1 MYAFYFLAITDLQ
14 DLLPILLTAVSKNK
28 KCWVCFV
35 DSLYKKRQLYYYEP
49 NELKG
54 FIKEVCKNNNLPCPE
69 VDFFGQNDKAAF
81 EHEYQKRNP
90 EYVFLQNVYHKY
102 SLWIPAAS
110 KSKVINFAWGPEECM
125 EKSNYNICLNAAR
138 YRDDVSVYKQRF
150 PNIDTVYF
158 GNFRLEALKYKPYT
172 TNYSLEDLKNKK
184 VCFIPETTLR
194 LKDPNYEKWV
204 ECVDN
209 LIKFLH
215 DQGYFVI
222 WKSRE
227 KGHPQVSKNSTLNY
241 CKNKPDLIIDKD
253 LNFPSSL
260 YNIPT
265 VADMCLV
272 INFSASFSDIKKINE
287 NSFVIQTPK
296 LSKKRIERMHAIYKK
311 RDVIELDSK
320 EGWDLLKYK
329 INNFSGTTQNIFYE
343 TNCAQQL
350 IKHIQKK
357 K

>member
-1 MYAFYFLAITDLQ
+1 MNAFYFLAMTNLQ
-14 DLLPILLTAVSKNK
+14 DLMPVLIQHLAESKP
-28 KCWVCFV
+28 CWVCFF
-35 DSLYKKRQLYYYEP
+35 DCLQKKRQFYFYQKK
-49 NELKG
+49 ELVDFVENICLK
-54 FIKEVCKNNNLPCPE
+54 NNLPPPLI
-69 VDFFGQNDKAAF
+69 DFFGQDEKREF
-81 EHEYQKRNP
+81 ENKYNRLSP
-90 EYVFLQNVYHKY
+90 EHVFVQSVFHKY
-102 SLWIPAAS
+102 PLWIPTAS